1 MEIPTL
7 TTMVV
12 NLGNSMPAV
21 MRMLTGLAYVMG
33 LFFFF
38 SAIYKLKQYG
48 DLRTMMSSST
58 DLRAPIIQ
66 LILGGV
72 FVFFP
77 SLLHVGMSTIFNTP
91 NPLAYQDTSGST
103 HQDIIMAV
111 IRIMEVIGV
120 VAVIRG
126 LTLLGRAGNQGQPG
140 MVGKGAMHLVAGI
153 LAINIYGTWQVLE
166 NTLGFAVS

>member
-12 NLGNSMPAV
+12 GLSNSMPAI
-21 MRMLTGLAYVMG
+21 MRMVTGFAYVIG

-58 DLRAPIIQ
+58 DIRTPIIQ
-66 LILGGV
+66 LVLGGA
-72 FVFFP
+72 FVFLP
-77 SLLHVGMSTIFNTP
+77 TLLHIGLSTFFNKP
-91 NPLAYQDTSGST
+91 NPLAYTDMSGST
-103 HQDIIMAV
+103 HEDIIMAV
-111 IRIMEVIGV
+111 IRIMQVIGV
-120 VAVIRG
+120 IAVIRG
-126 LTLLGRAGNQGQPG
+126 LLLLGRAGGQGQPG

-153 LAINIYGTWQVLE
+153 LAINVYGTWQVLE